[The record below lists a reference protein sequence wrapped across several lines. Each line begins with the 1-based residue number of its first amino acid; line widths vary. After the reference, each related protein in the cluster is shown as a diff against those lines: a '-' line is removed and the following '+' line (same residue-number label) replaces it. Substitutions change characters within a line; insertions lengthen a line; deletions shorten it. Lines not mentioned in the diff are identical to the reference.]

1 MCQVLFLDIDGV
13 LHPAVPHGEVFRPE
27 CLERLSRVL
36 KQCKN
41 MPLVIL
47 SSTWRKDEALFMEV
61 EQQLAAHQVK
71 IFGSTSISGYT
82 DRVDEICAWL
92 EAWKTDIWE
101 GRGQWCARR
110 HLSNDP
116 CFCAHEAY
124 VSSFVVVDDDIS
136 LQGDVLKGRLVHT
149 DPSIGLDEEAAARM
163 LECFHDVPANET
175 VAATLTRWRK
185 PQKDLCSPTNLLTES
200 GWCWCCQCFL
210 WMAVKKKKESSMVVV
225 PCDASKVS
233 HIFFTSGST
242 GRPKGCVVSH
252 GALESYCRAKNEAY
266 DVAARHAVVLVASAF
281 TFDPSLGDFM
291 SAWSVGASIAL
302 GPRTGNPVTPPE
314 NRVTFVFFFQPQRD
328 KHHGFC

>member
-175 VAATLTRWRK
+175 VVLSHELVDR
-185 PQKDLCSPTNLLTES
+185 
-200 GWCWCCQCFL
+200 
-210 WMAVKKKKESSMVVV
+210 VVV